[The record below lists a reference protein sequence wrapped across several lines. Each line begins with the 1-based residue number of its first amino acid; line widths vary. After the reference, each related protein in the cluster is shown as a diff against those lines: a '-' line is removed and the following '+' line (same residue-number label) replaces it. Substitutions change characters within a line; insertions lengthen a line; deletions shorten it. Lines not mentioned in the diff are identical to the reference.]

1 MTKGRVI
8 TIVTLMFLLMVLLM
22 GNAVAQNRTKNHNKL
37 KILFSQ
43 AFFEKIV
50 EFGYVDKFVPDKY
63 IVLNDIGITIPY
75 RTPIFD
81 ERGNILGT
89 IPEGSYAGIVREP
102 GRGKIIAIIKL
113 SREKIREIVSKRQ

>member
-50 EFGYVDKFVPDKY
+50 ELGHVDKFVPGKY
-63 IVLNDIGITIPY
+63 IILDDIRTSIPP
-75 RTPIFD
+75 RTALFD
-81 ERGNILGT
+81 ERGNTLGT
-89 IPEGSYAGIVREP
+89 IPEGSYAGIVRDP
-102 GRGKIIAIIKL
+102 NKGKIIAIIKL